1 MIPQRA
7 GLVVKV
13 DETPAPEP
21 VEEEASVE
29 EEDGDES

>member
-13 DETPAPEP
+13 DEAPVPEP
-21 VEEEASVE
+21 EEEAPV

>member
-13 DETPAPEP
+13 DETPVPEP
-21 VEEEASVE
+21 VEEAPV